1 MPKKKDWSSLNVAPP
16 VVLPSTNPDLL
27 TTAKERAIRE
37 AVQNLNSITTF
48 GAIAKAVGFSRSYV
62 SIKMRA
68 RFQGDPAAMWR
79 IGDDWRVPRATAELF
94 IRELLEQDA

>member
-1 MPKKKDWSSLNVAPP
+1 MPKRKDWASLNVAPSS

-27 TTAKERAIRE
+27 TAKERAIRD

-48 GAIAKAVGFSRSYV
+48 GAIAKEIGFSRSYV

-68 RFQGDPAAMWR
+68 RFKHDPAAMWR
-79 IGDDWRVPRATAELF
+79 IGDDWRIPRKTAGIF
-94 IRELLEQDA
+94 IREFFG